1 MGHRQEGRLLIRVAA
16 LLLPSALVLML
27 LPAVAAQPAHP
38 GLSGVKVVA
47 VAPFADDVGMQGQL
61 ARWAAV
67 RLTQLLPTPAFHVVS
82 FDQAER
88 TLREMRVNP
97 ADLTSLASAVELG
110 RRLGANAV
118 ITGRLT
124 RVDLDPP
131 PRILFPLPPAQP
143 PEGPAEAFV
152 ILDLQ
157 MAIVATRQ
165 MILHT
170 ETTGRAIGM
179 FALQHATEMALR
191 DYIRLLIGAQ

>member
-1 MGHRQEGRLLIRVAA
+1 MDHRQEGRELTRAA
-16 LLLPSALVLML
+16 ATLLLAVLVLVL
-27 LPAVAAQPAHP
+27 LPAVAAQLARP
-38 GLSGVKVVA
+38 GLSSVKVVA
-47 VAPFADDVGMQGQL
+47 VAPFADDVGMQDQL

-97 ADLTSLASAVELG
+97 ADVTSLASAVELG
-110 RRLGANAV
+110 RRLGADAV

-152 ILDLQ
+152 TLDLQ
-157 MAIVATRQ
+157 MAVVATRQ
-165 MILHT
+165 VILHT
-170 ETTGRAIGM
+170 ETAGRAIGI
-179 FALQHATEMALR
+179 FALQHAAEMALR
-191 DYIRLLIGAQ
+191 DYIRLLTGAQ